1 MKNKKSFINNRW
13 AFLILCGLT
22 NAFVVAAP
30 IMSLSVLLPEISK
43 DLGLSIV
50 QAGFVWGIGA
60 LPSIFSSMVAG
71 TLVDRFGA
79 KRTIILSCLVIGLF
93 GASRGLSNNYFSLL
107 MTVFLFGFFIPFISV
122 GNMKNARDWFEDKE
136 LGIANGILALG
147 MAFGF
152 FVGSM
157 ISASYISPWVGGWRN
172 TCLFYGIIAVGFMIP
187 WFFAPSVSKREKP
200 SSSDGSNFSALR
212 NIKHILRIKNIWLLS
227 LAFLCINGAVQG
239 FLGYLPLYLGNS
251 GWQDMRV
258 GALAASFHL
267 ASMLFVIPL
276 TFLSDKMGSRK
287 NIVLIITSM
296 TSMGIGLVAFLN
308 EDILW
313 LAVLMAGF
321 ARDAT
326 MAILFTMTMEIK
338 GVGLIYSG
346 IASGFMNIFVGLGSL
361 IFPPLGNNFVSLA
374 PNMPLIFWSLICI
387 IGVIFV
393 AFFKNKPN
401 SKKT

>member
-1 MKNKKSFINNRW
+1 MMKNKKSFINNRW

-187 WFFAPSVSKREKP
+187 WFFTPTVSKRGKP

-287 NIVLIITSM
+287 NGLKLLKVL
-296 TSMGIGLVAFLN
+296 VQ
-308 EDILW
+308 
-313 LAVLMAGF
+313 
-321 ARDAT
+321 
-326 MAILFTMTMEIK
+326 
-338 GVGLIYSG
+338 
-346 IASGFMNIFVGLGSL
+346 
-361 IFPPLGNNFVSLA
+361 
-374 PNMPLIFWSLICI
+374 
-387 IGVIFV
+387 
-393 AFFKNKPN
+393 
-401 SKKT
+401 